1 MKIVLN
7 GEPTEVP
14 EGTKVT
20 YVTKLMGLD
29 DGRGIAI
36 AVDGE
41 VLTRDDW
48 DETSLTDGSRVEVL
62 RAVQGG

>member
-29 DGRGIAI
+29 DGRGIAN
-36 AVDGE
+36 A
-41 VLTRDDW
+41 DD
-48 DETSLTDGSRVEVL
+48 
-62 RAVQGG
+62 

>member
-7 GEPTEVP
+7 GERTEVP
-14 EGTKVT
+14 EGTKVI
-20 YVTKLMGLD
+20 YVTELMGLD

-41 VLTRDDW
+41 VLSHDDW
-48 DETSLTDGSRVEVL
+48 AKTSLTDGSRVEVL